1 MDLGKRLQRW
11 VSLLQSYYGGPG
23 MSSKQFLYWWYL
35 LCLGSA
41 YPDFYLMLYRTVSI
55 SILVVGSIELFGT
68 TEGAVEVK
76 EMKPTK
82 VPGLLQTV
90 GNNFKT

>member
-1 MDLGKRLQRW
+1 
-11 VSLLQSYYGGPG
+11 

-41 YPDFYLMLYRTVSI
+41 YPDFYLMLYRNVSI